1 MGQHTDADHDGVA
14 DAAEATN
21 QTDFTMGVEPVDGQ
35 YFHLLEQT
43 PGPNGERTGRHVLH
57 DERSKAYDAA
67 DDVREVTKQVSTIH
81 ERTCPIWD
89 QGQIGSC
96 TANAALGTLMT
107 APFARP
113 GWAFAEPDALRLY
126 EQETLADDSQIPGH
140 YPPDDTGST
149 GLWSMKTLKR
159 AGFITGYKHAFSF
172 QTLCRLLELSPV
184 SIGIPW
190 YQSMFTPNTRG
201 VIPVDPASGLAGG
214 HQLSAVGVDYGREG
228 IKIANSWGD
237 SWGIEGY
244 GWFRFA
250 DIQALLKA
258 HGDVSVPV
266 VASV

>member
-14 DAAEATN
+14 DSAEATN

-35 YFHLLEQT
+35 YFHLLEQNA
-43 PGPNGERTGRHVLH
+43 GPHGEQLGRHVLH
-57 DERSKAYDAA
+57 DDASRAYDAA
-67 DDVREVTKQVSTIH
+67 DDVRTVTKQVTTLHKRIA
-81 ERTCPIWD
+81 PIWD

-107 APFARP
+107 EPFYN
-113 GWAFAEPDALRLY
+113 GKWAFAEPDCVSLY
-126 EQETLADDSQIPGH
+126 EQETKTDDAQIPGH

-149 GLWSMKTLKR
+149 GLWSMKTLKA
-159 AGFITGYKHAFSF
+159 AGYITSYKHAFSF
-172 QTLCRLLELSPV
+172 DTLCRLLQLSPV

-190 YQSMFTPNTRG
+190 YQSMFTPTSRG

-214 HQLSAVGVDYGREG
+214 HQLSAVGVDYEREG
-228 IKIANSWGD
+228 IKIANSWGE
-237 SWGIEGY
+237 SWGVEGY

-250 DIQALLKA
+250 DMQALLKA

-266 VASV
+266 IA